1 MSLIDYVV
9 PVIDIKDGVAVGAK
23 QGGRESYSE
32 LKSILVDSSDPL
44 KVSMAYKQM
53 GFKSIYVA
61 DLDGIMNKSP
71 NLDLLK
77 RMRWETGLDVM
88 ADIGTWSGEAIFSI
102 ESVGIT
108 PILATETFTSLNL
121 LMFPKKFALGID
133 IKNGSLLCEMN
144 CDLDVFLDLIR
155 DSPTIVKVVAI
166 DLDHVG
172 MSSGPNLDL
181 CEMIMD
187 RLDGVK
193 LIYGG
198 GVRFLLDVVMLLD
211 AGVSQVLI
219 GSSLHEGRITVGEL
233 VEG

>member
-1 MSLIDYVV
+1 MSLIDFVV

-23 QGGRESYSE
+23 QGRREIYRE
-32 LKSILVDSSDPL
+32 LSSMLVDSSNPL
-44 KVSMAYKQM
+44 QVSMAYKQL

-77 RMRWETGLDVM
+77 GIRLGTGLDVM

-102 ESVGIT
+102 EAVGII

-121 LMFPKKFALGID
+121 LRFPKKFALGLD
-133 IKNGSLLCEMN
+133 IRNGSLLCEMN

-155 DSPTIVKVVAI
+155 DSPTIVKVIAI
-166 DLDHVG
+166 DLDRVG

-181 CEMIMD
+181 CEMIVD
-187 RLDGVK
+187 RLDGVE

-198 GVRFLLDVVMLLD
+198 GVRFLLDVAVLLD
-211 AGVSQVLI
+211 AGVSRVLI
-219 GSSLHEGRITVGEL
+219 GSSLHEGRITVEEL
-233 VEG
+233 IEG